1 MPVATPLTAE
11 TRRLLA
17 LAWPVMLTGL
27 NWTILHVT
35 DVVVV
40 GLAGSHQVAALGA
53 SRTITFPGIVMG
65 LGALTGI
72 LVHVSR
78 ADGAGELRQ
87 TGRVL
92 HEGLLLALL
101 LGMASMAILFGF
113 AAPLLA
119 GVGVAPDLVAAS
131 TPVVQVMALAYPFQL
146 LTIATSFF
154 LEGVSRPARVT
165 VVNLAVLPI
174 NALLAWLLA
183 TGAWGLPA
191 LGAVGAATATAIAS
205 ALGAIGMLAAA
216 WTLPRAEPRGVRLLG
231 DWGRAETWR
240 GAWALARFGV
250 VPAVASG
257 LELVGFSIL
266 IALSTQLGET
276 TAHAFQIVFSIH
288 NVTFAVALGLGSAAG
303 VRVGNAVGEGVPQA
317 AAGRAGIAALLAGLA
332 TGLLAA
338 CLMLVPMLV
347 VERFP
352 APGDVHAMAATM
364 LLLWAPFILFDGVQV
379 VFVYALRSLGDQV
392 AAGINGILAFF
403 LVTGGLGLWL
413 VQAGFGATALVL
425 ASGLGMVAAAL
436 LDGGRLLVVTR
447 RIRSRS

>member
-1 MPVATPLTAE
+1 MFVATPLAAE

-17 LAWPVMLTGL
+17 LAWPVMLTSL

-65 LGALTGI
+65 LGALTGV
-72 LVHVSR
+72 LVHVAR
-78 ADGAGELRQ
+78 ADGAGDLRQ

-92 HEGLLLALL
+92 HEGVLLALL
-101 LGMASMAILFGF
+101 LGLASMGVLVGF
-113 AAPLLA
+113 AGPLLA
-119 GVGVAPDLVAAS
+119 GVGVAPDLVGAT

-146 LTIATSFF
+146 VTIATSFF

-165 VVNLAVLPI
+165 VVNLAVLPV

-183 TGAWGLPA
+183 TGAWGFPA
-191 LGAVGAATATAIAS
+191 LGAVGAAAATAIAS

-216 WTLPRAEPRGVRLLG
+216 WMLPRAEPRGVRLLG
-231 DWGRAETWR
+231 DWGRRETWR
-240 GAWALARFGV
+240 GAWVLARFGAI
-250 VPAVASG
+250 PALASG

-266 IALSTQLGET
+266 IALSTQLGEV

-303 VRVGNAVGEGVPQA
+303 VRVGNAVGEGVPEA
-317 AAGRAGIAALLAGLA
+317 AAGRAAIAAVLAGLA
-332 TGLLAA
+332 TGLLA
-338 CLMLVPMLV
+338 LLLVFVPMLLV
-347 VERFP
+347 ARFP
-352 APGDVHAMAATM
+352 APAEVHTLAATM

-392 AAGINGILAFF
+392 AAGINGIIAFF

-413 VQAGFGATALVL
+413 VHAGLGAKALVL

-436 LDGGRLLVVTR
+436 LDGGRLRVVTR
-447 RIRSRS
+447 RVRSQS